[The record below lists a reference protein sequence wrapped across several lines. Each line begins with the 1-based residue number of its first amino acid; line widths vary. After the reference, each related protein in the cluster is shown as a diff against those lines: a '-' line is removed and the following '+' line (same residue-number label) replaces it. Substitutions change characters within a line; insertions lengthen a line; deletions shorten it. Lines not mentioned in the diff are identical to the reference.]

1 MRPPWHEDVARHLR
15 EAADFLEK
23 GHVVTAQRALGTAVG
38 YLLRA
43 AGNGD
48 DLAFEMLRLLRSS
61 IDDAE
66 PTQVI
71 DLDEIERSE

>member
-1 MRPPWHEDVARHLR
+1 MRPAWHQDFARHLR
-15 EAADFLEK
+15 EAAEFLEA
-23 GHVVTAQRALGTAVG
+23 GQTVTAQRALGTAMG

-48 DLAFEMLRLLRSS
+48 DGAFELLRMLRSS

-71 DLDEIERSE
+71 DLENLDR

>member
-1 MRPPWHEDVARHLR
+1 MQPPWHEDVARHLH
-15 EAADFLEK
+15 EAASSLSA
-23 GHVVTAQRALGTAVG
+23 GQLPAVQRELGTAMG

-48 DLAFEMLRLLRSS
+48 DGAFEVLRLLRSS

-71 DLDEIERSE
+71 DLDRMGR

>member
-1 MRPPWHEDVARHLR
+1 MQPPWHEDVARHLH
-15 EAADFLEK
+15 EAAAGLSA
-23 GHVVTAQRALGTAVG
+23 GQLARVQRELGTAMG

-48 DLAFEMLRLLRSS
+48 DGAFEVLRLLRSS

-71 DLDEIERSE
+71 DLDCIDR